1 MNDHERNMDEKLK
14 RQSELNS
21 ASEDDMKASKDRV
34 LQRLA
39 DAFKVKGMEEGSLS
53 RSLGLSRPLADFE
66 QRVLKATLAL
76 GGNGDVPNITEKVN
90 EWLTPSSSTTAVLF
104 TLNQLDGEGFV
115 LSTVSEAEKFYQ
127 VTEDGQKA
135 LAAAGAQTNGKHAI
149 DPLSDF
155 A

>member
-1 MNDHERNMDEKLK
+1 MEDEMNDERKN
-14 RQSELNS
+14 NS
-21 ASEDDMKASKDRV
+21 ASEDEMKSSKDRV
-34 LQRLA
+34 LQRIA

-76 GGNGDVPNITEKVN
+76 DGNGDVSAVTEKVN
-90 EWLTPSSSTTAVLF
+90 EWLTPSASTTAVLF

-115 LSTVSEAEKFYQ
+115 SSTVSDAGKFYQ
-127 VTEDGQKA
+127 VTEEGRKA
-135 LAAAGAQTNGKHAI
+135 LAAVTALTDANHAMN
-149 DPLSDF
+149 PQGDF

>member
-1 MNDHERNMDEKLK
+1 
-14 RQSELNS
+14 
-21 ASEDDMKASKDRV
+21 
-34 LQRLA
+34 
-39 DAFKVKGMEEGSLS
+39 
-53 RSLGLSRPLADFE
+53 
-66 QRVLKATLAL
+66 
-76 GGNGDVPNITEKVN
+76 
-90 EWLTPSSSTTAVLF
+90 LTPSSSTTAVLF